1 MQRYGPP
8 FAGGYRQWP
17 LRWLKPVSTALNV
30 YEVLTAFNRATSRLK
45 GADLAAWKNENN
57 RLVKAALDI
66 ERVRAELENVNTS
79 IPVSD

>member
-30 YEVLTAFNRATSRLK
+30 YEVLTAFHRATSRLK
-45 GADLAAWKNENN
+45 GDDLAAWKNENK
-57 RLVKAALDI
+57 RLVKSALDI
-66 ERVRAELENVNTS
+66 ERIRSDLENGNPD